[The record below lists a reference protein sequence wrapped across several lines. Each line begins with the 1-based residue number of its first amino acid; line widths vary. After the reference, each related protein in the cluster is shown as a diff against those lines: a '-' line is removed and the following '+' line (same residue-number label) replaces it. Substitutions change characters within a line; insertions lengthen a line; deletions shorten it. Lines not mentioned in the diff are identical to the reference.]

1 MAVHRFNDL
10 SVGDQAEIRIDFSAE
25 KVAQF
30 SSLTGDDAYFHSDD
44 DVARRFG
51 FEGRIAHGLLV
62 QSPLS
67 ALLGMTMPG
76 PATVINAI
84 TSKFHAPTYVGESV
98 HYVLRVTGLTPAVK
112 AVQLEFEAKVDD
124 RLVMSGT
131 ALCSFI
137 TPREP

>member
-1 MAVHRFNDL
+1 M
-10 SVGDQAEIRIDFSAE
+10 
-25 KVAQF
+25 
-30 SSLTGDDAYFHSDD
+30 TGDDADFHSNDD
-44 DVARRFG
+44 AARRFG

-67 ALLGMTMPG
+67 ALLGTKMPG
-76 PATVINAI
+76 PATVINTI
-84 TSKFHAPTYVGESV
+84 TSKFHSPTYVGEGV

-112 AVQLEFEAKVDD
+112 AVLLEFEAKAGD

-137 TPREP
+137 TPREQ